1 MKLMRITMLITLI
14 VAIAWVSRTPTA
26 LSVTNGIVDN
36 NRHPNVGTIV
46 AEFRTPGVKDQAC
59 SGTLISPKVFLTAGH
74 CIALLQGF
82 FGVTQ
87 VWVTFDPVFNPTTG
101 SLHSGTMHLNPAYP
115 GTGNSDPE
123 DLGVIVLDDAITGIT
138 PATLPPLGLLDQMS
152 ANHSLK
158 NTLLT
163 IVGYGATN
171 TLFGGGPPDPTQGR
185 GTRRF
190 ATEGFTALRP
200 DLLDLNMNAVFGYG
214 GSNTGDSGCAYF
226 LGAGKGETNIVIAAG
241 YSGDRW
247 GVAQDLPYRLD
258 TPEARAFL
266 VQYVTPLP

>member
-1 MKLMRITMLITLI
+1 MKLMRIMTLMTLI
-14 VAIAWVSRTPTA
+14 IAIAWMSRTPIA
-26 LSVTNGIVDN
+26 RSITNGIVDN
-36 NRHPNVGTIV
+36 NRHPNVGSIV
-46 AEFRTPGVKDQAC
+46 VDFNTPGVFQQGC
-59 SGTLISPKVFLTAGH
+59 SGTLIAPNVFLTAGH
-74 CIALLQGF
+74 CIVFLRGKGLTR
-82 FGVTQ
+82 VP
-87 VWVTFDPVFNPTTG
+87 VTFDTVITQSVTM
-101 SLHSGTMHLNPAYP
+101 HEGTMYLNPLYP

-123 DLGVIVLDDAITGIT
+123 DLGVIVLDDAIVGIT
-138 PATLPPLGLLDQMS
+138 PATLPSAGLLDRMS
-152 ANHSLK
+152 SNHSLK
-158 NTLLT
+158 NTLFT

-171 TLFGGGPPDPTQGR
+171 TLFGGGPPDATEGR

-214 GSNTGDSGCAYF
+214 GGNTGDSGCAYF
-226 LGAGKGETNIVIAAG
+226 LGAGKGETNIVVATG